1 MLQTTIRTLPG
12 KRALLTAGVTAALA
26 LVAMGF
32 SGGAQA
38 RSDVSF
44 SVGVVLPGVV
54 VGVSNAYPVYN
65 QPVYVQPAPV
75 YVQPRV
81 IYRQPQ
87 PVYVQPQV
95 VYVQPEWSPPGRAY
109 GWKKHHGKKDRD
121 DDRYGRYERDDGER
135 GDYRR
140 SGYDRGDS
148 RRSGGYVQIQAQV
161 PQPYE
166 HGSRGFEPAGSYY
179 KR

>member
-1 MLQTTIRTLPG
+1 MLQTTIQTLPG

-44 SVGVVLPGVV
+44 SLGVALPGVV
-54 VGVSNAYPVYN
+54 VGVSNAYPVYR
-65 QPVYVQPAPV
+65 QPVYVQPEPV

-81 IYRQPQ
+81 VYAPR
-87 PVYVQPQV
+87 VYVQPRV
-95 VYVQPEWSPPGRAY
+95 VYVQPGWSPPGRAY
-109 GWKKHHGKKDRD
+109 GWKKHHGKKDHD
-121 DDRYGRYERDDGER
+121 DDHYGRYKRDDGDR

-140 SGYDRGDS
+140 SGGDS
-148 RRSGGYVQIQAQV
+148 RRGGSYVQIQAQV

-166 HGSRGFEPAGSYY
+166 HGPRGFEPAGSYY
-179 KR
+179 NRR